1 MQNQM
6 KNIKKHYCICWYM
19 TYQCNLECSYCYA
32 FKKKDNF
39 DFDNFLAV
47 GSELIKQGVSKIN
60 LAGGEP
66 FASKFLL
73 NVVDEFHT
81 KLNFSITTNGTVGS
95 EEDLKFLKGKIDCLA
110 VSVDTI
116 DNELG
121 RGLKGKTYNI
131 DKMLDFITR
140 AIEMNFEL
148 KINTVV
154 SKHNISYLNEIGDW
168 LSKFNKQILWR
179 LFQVTNNPNVQN
191 NINDILVN
199 DTDLEKTA
207 KKLAAKYPLLT
218 VKKVTSHELNHNYVI
233 ITPEGNIQ
241 VPYLNSYKS
250 IGNILNENMN
260 EVLEKSENLFLKN
273 QINNPQINSLQ
284 V

>member
-1 MQNQM
+1 
-6 KNIKKHYCICWYM
+6 M

-39 DFDNFLAV
+39 DIDKFLAV
-47 GSELIKQGVSKIN
+47 GNELIKQGICKVN

-66 FASKFLL
+66 FVSKFLL
-73 NVVDEFHT
+73 NVVDEFYT
-81 KLNFSITTNGTVGS
+81 KLNLSVTTNGTIGS
-95 EEDLKFLKGKIDCLA
+95 EEDLKFLKGKIDCLT

-121 RGLKGKTYNI
+121 TFLKGEKYNTN
-131 DKMLDFITR
+131 KMIDFIAR
-140 AIEMNFEL
+140 VIEMNFEL

-179 LFQVTNNPNVQN
+179 LFQVTNNPNVRN
-191 NINDILVN
+191 NINDILVSN
-199 DTDLEKTA
+199 IELEKTA
-207 KKLAAKYPLLT
+207 KKLAEKYPLLSI
-218 VKKVTSHELNHNYVI
+218 KDVTSYELNHNYII

-250 IGNILNENMN
+250 IGNILNENIN
-260 EVLEKSENLFLKN
+260 DVLRKSDSFFLHN
-273 QINNPQINSLQ
+273 QVNKPTINPLQ